1 MSKTEAFWLILVCFL
16 ITLMWRALPFLFF
29 GKRQMPK
36 VLERLKDLLPS
47 AIMAI
52 LLVYGLKGLSGAS
65 GHDAFA
71 MIAASAFTAIIHL
84 WRKNT
89 ILSVFLGTLA
99 YIILLNFV

>member
-1 MSKTEAFWLILVCFL
+1 MGKTEAFWLIAVCFL

-36 VLERLKDLLPS
+36 VLEKLKDLLPS

-52 LLVYGLKGLSGAS
+52 LLVYGLKGLSGAN

-71 MIAASAFTAIIHL
+71 MIAASVFTAVIHL

-89 ILSVFLGTLA
+89 ILSVFLGTMA